1 MVLSQ
6 DYPNFSLQ
14 IERFL
19 IFSFG
24 YFREDSANPFQIS
37 REFFLTCMTDP
48 PIRLFYTHL
57 SRERSEQNVM

>member
-1 MVLSQ
+1 MVLTQ

-37 REFFLTCMTDP
+37 REFF
-48 PIRLFYTHL
+48 
-57 SRERSEQNVM
+57 